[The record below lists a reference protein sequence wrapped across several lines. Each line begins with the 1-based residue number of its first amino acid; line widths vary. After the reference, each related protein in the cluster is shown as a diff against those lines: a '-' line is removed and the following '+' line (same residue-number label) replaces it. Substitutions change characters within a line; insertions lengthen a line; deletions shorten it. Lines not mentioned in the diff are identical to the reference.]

1 MYSVNVFL
9 LSSFNLSTF
18 STVRVEFWA
27 GAGGGGGEFVKLLKI
42 ANIEK
47 GIFIFYVC
55 TLFKFVEVT

>member
-1 MYSVNVFL
+1 MYFVNVFL

-18 STVRVEFWA
+18 STVRIEFGA
-27 GAGGGGGEFVKLLKI
+27 GAGEFVKILKI

-47 GIFIFYVC
+47 GIFIFYVR